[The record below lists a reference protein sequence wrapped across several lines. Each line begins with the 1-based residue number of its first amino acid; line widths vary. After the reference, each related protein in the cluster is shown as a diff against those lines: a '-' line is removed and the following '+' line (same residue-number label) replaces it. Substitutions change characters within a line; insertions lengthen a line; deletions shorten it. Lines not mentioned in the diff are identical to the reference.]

1 MMSNE
6 FLFILLVLATWR
18 ITHLL
23 NKEDGPF
30 DIVFLLRRRA
40 GNSFWGT
47 LLDCFYCV
55 SVWVALPLGLA
66 EGDNWWQKLLFWW
79 ALSGA
84 ACLLE
89 QATTMKFYTKNK
101 DNSTPDFKED

>member
-1 MMSNE
+1 MNNE
-6 FLFILLVLATWR
+6 FLFILLALATWR
-18 ITHLL
+18 ISHLL

-30 DIVFLLRRRA
+30 NIIFLLRRKA
-40 GNSFWGT
+40 GNGFWGS

-55 SVWVALPLGLA
+55 SVWVALPLGLM
-66 EGDNWWQKLLFWW
+66 EGDNWWQKLLYWW

-89 QATTMKFYTKNK
+89 QATSICKSK
-101 DNSTPDFKED
+101 DDGTPDFTED

>member
-1 MMSNE
+1 MDFF
-6 FLFILLVLATWR
+6 FLLILSLVCWR

-30 DIVFLLRRRA
+30 DVIYLLRKKA
-40 GNSFWGT
+40 GAGFFGS

-55 SVWVALPLGLA
+55 SIWIALPLGIWMGNGWI
-66 EGDNWWQKLLFWW
+66 EKILFWW
-79 ALSGA
+79 AISGA

-89 QATTMKFYTKNK
+89 QATTAKKNNEE
-101 DNSTPDFKED
+101 DIPDYKED

>member
-1 MMSNE
+1 MSNE

-30 DIVFLLRRRA
+30 NIVFLLRRKA
-40 GNSFWGT
+40 GNSFWGA

-55 SVWVALPLGLA
+55 SVWIALPFGLA
-66 EGDNWWQKLLFWW
+66 EGDSWWQKLLYWW

-89 QATTMKFYTKNK
+89 QATTMNTNTKNK
-101 DNSTPDFKED
+101 DDSTPDFIED